1 MQRTVTAPLGRD
13 PKLDRSLE
21 WLKRVAGVDDEYISR
36 WSDIEWR
43 EWQRA
48 METDRADPCPSVP
61 EWMRPLIPQWHWDFS
76 LPWPCVAQLWP
87 TGHDWFVEAAR
98 RGDFDLVVEEPD
110 EGWVP
115 QLAALE
121 DAWRFAV
128 GCGLT
133 PHLAMNVLPTVRT
146 VAGSTRVDG
155 VTGCVE
161 AFYVTTPLGSAADA
175 IDRLQGLLGHV
186 AAEPTGPLRG
196 EPYLAWEWLYG

>member
-1 MQRTVTAPLGRD
+1 
-13 PKLDRSLE
+13 
-21 WLKRVAGVDDEYISR
+21 
-36 WSDIEWR
+36 
-43 EWQRA
+43 
-48 METDRADPCPSVP
+48 
-61 EWMRPLIPQWHWDFS
+61 MRPLIPQWHWDFS

-133 PHLAMNVLPTVRT
+133 PHLAMNVLPSVRI